1 MRLLHEHAAV
11 QQRHLDE
18 RHHQAADQFARTA
31 FQIALVQHHVEQH
44 ADQVDGILVDR
55 RQARRGGIHAQ
66 LHRAAEHFVLQALR
80 QGLAG
85 VADGGAQRGAGGTL
99 QQRQHRQHLA
109 LRQVALR
116 MRRTRGL
123 VLHVTATA
131 RFLQQVMQ
139 RLQQDALCAGRGGVT
154 GRHLAEAGGLRAGM
168 CGLQAT
174 VHARHAVEEAR
185 RPGRGARLLV
195 GDQVLQLARSLGP
208 GGTARRWLRRGTAA
222 EPLVERRVD
231 PGDRRDQVAF
241 AQLDH
246 HQPDL
251 RGQVAGREGLVDRH
265 ADVFGTDGIQVAV
278 QRHVAGDPA
287 EPAIQSQEHRLAV
300 ALDDAGQVA
309 HRQPGFEF
317 LVRHQGQG
325 VVRPLCECG
334 LHREGLSLLQGLP
347 GALQVGAEAHD
358 DVFATATQLAHGIQ
372 ERHLRRARA
381 LGAVEQGVVEPAQRH
396 GEGVHQRRDRRVA
409 RLVEQARV
417 APGAVRDIEDV
428 RHAQGLRPGGRKAFG
443 GCGPGIRHDIV
454 GNPPH
459 GQP

>member
-1 MRLLHEHAAV
+1 
-11 QQRHLDE
+11 
-18 RHHQAADQFARTA
+18 
-31 FQIALVQHHVEQH
+31 
-44 ADQVDGILVDR
+44 
-55 RQARRGGIHAQ
+55 
-66 LHRAAEHFVLQALR
+66 
-80 QGLAG
+80 
-85 VADGGAQRGAGGTL
+85 
-99 QQRQHRQHLA
+99 
-109 LRQVALR
+109 
-116 MRRTRGL
+116 
-123 VLHVTATA
+123 
-131 RFLQQVMQ
+131 MQ

-251 RGQVAGREGLVDRH
+251 RGQVARREGLVDRH

-287 EPAIQSQEHRLAV
+287 EPAIQSQEHRLAI

-358 DVFATATQLAHGIQ
+358 DVFATATQFAHRIQ
-372 ERHLRRARA
+372 KRHLRRARA

-428 RHAQGLRPGGRKAFG
+428 RHAQGLRP
-443 GCGPGIRHDIV
+443 
-454 GNPPH
+454 
-459 GQP
+459 